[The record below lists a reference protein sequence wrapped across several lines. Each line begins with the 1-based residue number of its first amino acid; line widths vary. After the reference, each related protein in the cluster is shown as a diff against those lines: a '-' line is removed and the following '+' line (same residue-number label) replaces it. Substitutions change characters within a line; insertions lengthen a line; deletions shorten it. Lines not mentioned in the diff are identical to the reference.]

1 MASISSVD
9 LKIFP
14 NNPSVG
20 QAYVQV
26 SYKIAPTADD
36 TSAERS
42 YRELVQL
49 FSEAKAA
56 GGGGGVEQP
65 VPNGTMWDGV
75 VVFTVNAPY
84 PPDRGLELTL
94 PLADL
99 PQGSSILAR
108 VTLTPLPPVAPS
120 RDSNLVRVL
129 VRPLSRLPKKPKKR
143 GGSQ

>member
-26 SYKIAPTADD
+26 SYTITNTADD
-36 TSAERS
+36 LPAERS

-49 FSEAKAA
+49 FSEGKVF
-56 GGGGGVEQP
+56 GGGGVVEQP

-75 VVFTVNAPY
+75 VVFTAAGF
-84 PPDRGLELTL
+84 DRGRERYL

-99 PQGSSILAR
+99 QQGGVGILAR
-108 VTLTPLPPVAPS
+108 VTLTPLPPAAPS